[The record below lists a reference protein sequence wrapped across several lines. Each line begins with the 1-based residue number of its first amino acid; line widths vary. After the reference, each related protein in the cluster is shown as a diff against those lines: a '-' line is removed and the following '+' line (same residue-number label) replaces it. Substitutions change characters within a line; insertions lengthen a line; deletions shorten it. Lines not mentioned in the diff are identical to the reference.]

1 MANDV
6 KIRFLV
12 TENVTESTNKM
23 NSSLKKN
30 ETQATKTSGS
40 IKSLNAQWIAAAA
53 VAAGLYASVKSLT
66 DAYREQE
73 KAEKKLSAALRV
85 TGQYTDD
92 TFRSMKS
99 FATEMQELTI
109 YGDEAVMQL
118 EQMALNM
125 GLTAEK
131 AQEATQGALAL
142 SSAFGIDAKSAIKG
156 VTTALQGDFNLLS
169 RYIPELRTT
178 TDQTEKL
185 AILNKTLSQSFD
197 VARAEADTFSGI
209 LDQNKN
215 LLGDVKEKLGE
226 VVAIAA
232 EEPLKDLNT
241 SLRDMNTVLS
251 TLAGGFRNLKDRF
264 DDIKKS
270 SPAVSAGLNTIFAA
284 LAPGAFALKMSSDG
298 MNNVADSIRDATTRA
313 EQAKAITDLFDN
325 ISAVTEKMR
334 GLGDNANTFASRIL
348 KSKSE
353 LQSMV
358 DSGGISATDALST
371 LEELNA
377 QLTEYY
383 DKITGKTGIKPP
395 SPLPDAEEI
404 DSSLERLRN
413 ANNEVEAMINQSYD
427 NWLQRQN
434 DISDKAIEQ
443 YITGAQVFTNAF
455 EGAFNQ
461 FITGSEKLGKALEK
475 AIVSALAQIAAKMAV
490 SGIFK
495 LLAMIPGA
503 GTVFGTI
510 GSIVSGSVPVPSGLS
525 ATSLPTPTAIPTS
538 QGGVMIQNYIA
549 SPFASSTEE
558 DGKEL
563 ARSVEKIQT
572 RNARF
577 ALS

>member
-251 TLAGGFRNLKDRF
+251 TLVGGFRNLKDRF

-334 GLGDNANTFASRIL
+334 GLGDNANTF
-348 KSKSE
+348 
-353 LQSMV
+353 V
-358 DSGGISATDALST
+358 YG
-371 LEELNA
+371 
-377 QLTEYY
+377 
-383 DKITGKTGIKPP
+383 
-395 SPLPDAEEI
+395 
-404 DSSLERLRN
+404 
-413 ANNEVEAMINQSYD
+413 
-427 NWLQRQN
+427 RQWWHKC
-434 DISDKAIEQ
+434 D
-443 YITGAQVFTNAF
+443 
-455 EGAFNQ
+455 
-461 FITGSEKLGKALEK
+461 
-475 AIVSALAQIAAKMAV
+475 
-490 SGIFK
+490 
-495 LLAMIPGA
+495 
-503 GTVFGTI
+503 
-510 GSIVSGSVPVPSGLS
+510 
-525 ATSLPTPTAIPTS
+525 
-538 QGGVMIQNYIA
+538 
-549 SPFASSTEE
+549 
-558 DGKEL
+558 
-563 ARSVEKIQT
+563 
-572 RNARF
+572 
-577 ALS
+577 

>member
-251 TLAGGFRNLKDRF
+251 TLVGGFRNLKDRF

-413 ANNEVEAMINQSYD
+413 ANDEVEAMINQSYD

-461 FITGSEKLGKALEK
+461 FITGSENLGKALEK

-495 LLAMIPGA
+495 LLAMIPGV

-572 RNARF
+572 RNERF

>member
-251 TLAGGFRNLKDRF
+251 TLVGGFGNLKDRF

-334 GLGDNANTFASRIL
+334 GLGDDANTFASRIL

-577 ALS
+577 ELS

>member
-334 GLGDNANTFASRIL
+334 GLGDDANTFASRIL

-475 AIVSALAQIAAKMAV
+475 AIVAALAQIAAKMAV

-577 ALS
+577 ELS

>member
-251 TLAGGFRNLKDRF
+251 TLVGGFGNLKDRF

-334 GLGDNANTFASRIL
+334 GLGDDANTFASRIL

-475 AIVSALAQIAAKMAV
+475 AIVAALAQIAAKMAV

-577 ALS
+577 ELS